1 MSEASEALEAS
12 YSLFPYQRQVFH
24 DILDVLLPSNTRA
37 GRGRVV
43 AHLPTGAGKT
53 RIACYVACALLNHR
67 FGEDRTVIWLAS
79 TEELCEQ
86 AAESL
91 STAWNHVGNREISIQ
106 KFWGSD
112 NEGLAEIKEGFLV
125 AGLPKLWALASK
137 QTGFLSPSANAAAGV
152 IFDEAHQAVA
162 PTYSFIAE
170 QLTAYGAPLL
180 GLTATPGRGYRMSEE
195 DYDLAEMFDNHKV
208 SICPRGHPSP
218 VTYLIK
224 NQFLADPDFVTVP
237 TVSGVELRE
246 PSSGAGD
253 YRESELRSLGRD
265 DAWRRLVADT
275 TATALE
281 SHKRVIAFCPSVA
294 CAAAA
299 AQSLQDAGYR
309 AETIFAETP
318 VEQRRKT
325 ISRFRDGSKEPM
337 ALLNFGVLT
346 AGFDAPSTSCVVI
359 ARPTRSLV
367 LYSQMVG
374 RALRGPRSG
383 GNRWATI
390 YTIVDGQQTGFA
402 SVVDAFH
409 HWEDLWRT
417 PAVN

>member
-1 MSEASEALEAS
+1 M
-12 YSLFPYQRQVFH
+12 
-24 DILDVLLPSNTRA
+24 
-37 GRGRVV
+37 

-53 RIACYVACALLNHR
+53 RIACYVACSLLNHR
-67 FGEDRTVIWLAS
+67 FGAGKTVIWLAS

-91 STAWNHVGNREISIQ
+91 SAAWNHIGNRDVSIQ
-106 KFWGSD
+106 RFWGSSD
-112 NEGLAEIKEGFLV
+112 DRLHDVKEGFLV

-137 QTGFLSPSANAAAGV
+137 QTGFLAPSANAAAGV

-162 PTYSFIAE
+162 PTYSFVAE

-180 GLTATPGRGYRMSEE
+180 GLTATPGRGSRMSEE
-195 DYDLAEMFDNHKV
+195 DYELAEMFDSHKV

-224 NQFLADPDFVTVP
+224 NQFLADPDFITVP
-237 TVSGVELRE
+237 TASGMELRE
-246 PSSGAGD
+246 PSGPED
-253 YRESELRSLGRD
+253 YREGELRSLGRD
-265 DAWRRLVADT
+265 EAWRRLVSST
-275 TATALE
+275 TEKALQR
-281 SHKRVIAFCPSVA
+281 HRRVIVFCPSVS
-294 CAAAA
+294 CAASAA
-299 AQSLQDAGYR
+299 ETLREDGYR

-318 VEQRRKT
+318 SDQRRAT
-325 ISRFRDGSKEPM
+325 VGTFRENSKEPM

-346 AGFDAPSTSCVVI
+346 AGFDAPSTNCVIV

-390 YTIVDGQQTGFA
+390 YTIVDRRQKGFA

-409 HWEDLWRT
+409 HWEELWRT
-417 PAVN
+417 PTAS